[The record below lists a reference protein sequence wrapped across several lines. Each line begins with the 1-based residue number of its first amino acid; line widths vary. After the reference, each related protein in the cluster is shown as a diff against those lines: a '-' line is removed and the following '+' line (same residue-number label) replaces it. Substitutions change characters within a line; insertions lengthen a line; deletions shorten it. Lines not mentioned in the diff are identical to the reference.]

1 MAQYAR
7 HLKEDGVIVFQA
19 TNRFVNLPPVIK
31 KLASEV
37 GMHAVLVSDTP
48 PNADDYTYWYSSTDQ
63 VVVSRNKALLSSGAL
78 AKGAIQIAD
87 LPGLPT
93 FTDAHHNLVRILK

>member
-1 MAQYAR
+1 M
-7 HLKEDGVIVFQA
+7 V
-19 TNRFVNLPPVIK
+19 
-31 KLASEV
+31 LAG

-48 PNADDYTYWYSSTDQ
+48 PSADDYTYWYSATDQ
-63 VVVSRNKALLSSGAL
+63 VVVSRNKALLHSGAL
-78 AKGAIQIAD
+78 AKGAVEIAD